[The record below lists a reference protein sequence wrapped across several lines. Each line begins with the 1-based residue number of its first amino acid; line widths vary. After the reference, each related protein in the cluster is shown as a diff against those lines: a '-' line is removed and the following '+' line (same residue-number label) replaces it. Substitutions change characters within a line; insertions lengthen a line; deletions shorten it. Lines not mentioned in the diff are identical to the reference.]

1 MVIVLMSAWI
11 PAPPQES
18 DPAIVNAFLIIIS
31 FPNRIH
37 FCIAAESGAP
47 GLPLFILF

>member
-18 DPAIVNAFLIIIS
+18 DPAIVNAF
-31 FPNRIH
+31 
-37 FCIAAESGAP
+37 
-47 GLPLFILF
+47 FILSAPFGKAFTFV